1 MFLQGYSTRICRKG
15 HNLTNFNADIP
26 NPSEVLEAK
35 KNVIARFIHV
45 VVPIRDLY
53 QLPPTSVHIFCDSA
67 GSTIAFNRDASIF
80 LNLRYYEA
88 WRMYHLLTRVIYA
101 HQDKQTMTKSETET
115 HPQPTL
121 HGNRASFED
130 SRSARSQGV
139 IRYFTLAHEIAHNL
153 VQPHNSEH
161 EFYFSSICQKFLPG
175 LSELILA
182 EKMASKSRLTFDG

>member
-1 MFLQGYSTRICRKG
+1 MGKVRLFFSKGTVTRICRKG
-15 HNLTNFNADIP
+15 RNLTNFNADILD
-26 NPSEVLEAK
+26 PSEVLKVK

-53 QLPPTSVHIFCDSA
+53 QLPPTSVHIFCDPA
-67 GSTIAFNRDASIF
+67 GSTIAFNRNASIF

-88 WRMYHLLTRVIYA
+88 WRMHHLLYPCHLRSSGC
-101 HQDKQTMTKSETET
+101 KQTMTKSGTET
-115 HPQPTL
+115 PPKPTL
-121 HGNRASFED
+121 HGNRASLER
-130 SRSARSQGV
+130 SRSTRSLEV

-175 LSELILA
+175 LSDLLLSG
-182 EKMASKSRLTFDG
+182 K

>member
-1 MFLQGYSTRICRKG
+1 MFFSKGTVTRICRKG
-15 HNLTNFNADIP
+15 RNLTNFNADILD
-26 NPSEVLEAK
+26 PSEVLKVK

-53 QLPPTSVHIFCDSA
+53 QLPPTSVHIFCDPA
-67 GSTIAFNRDASIF
+67 GSTIAFNRNASIF

-88 WRMYHLLTRVIYA
+88 WRMHHPLYPCHLRSSGC
-101 HQDKQTMTKSETET
+101 KQTMTKSGTET
-115 HPQPTL
+115 SPKPTL
-121 HGNRASFED
+121 HGNRASLER
-130 SRSARSQGV
+130 SRSARSPEV

-175 LSELILA
+175 LSDLLLS
-182 EKMASKSRLTFDG
+182 EK